1 MPSLETLSL
10 QNAVSHQTD
19 GRLRVLTVS
28 LCNNE
33 HYLSNAHCAISY
45 MVKAGRIER
54 PYSTCL
60 CVQ

>member
-45 MVKAGRIER
+45 MVKAGQIER
-54 PYSTCL
+54 P
-60 CVQ
+60 